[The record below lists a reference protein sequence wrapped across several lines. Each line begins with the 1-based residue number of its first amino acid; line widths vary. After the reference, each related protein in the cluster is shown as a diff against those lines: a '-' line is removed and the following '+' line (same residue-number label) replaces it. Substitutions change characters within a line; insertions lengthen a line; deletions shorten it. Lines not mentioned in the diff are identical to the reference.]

1 MEDTQ
6 DQASIGVGHL
16 EPDTSS
22 DDFAED
28 DRQSIFSDQDS
39 ALGSDMSLFSSTA
52 SLRSSILRSIE
63 ENGRKYHGY
72 KDGKYLLPDD
82 EQELD
87 RQIFQYDLCLLTF
100 DHTLSFAPFTKLNRV
115 LDVGCGVGYWALD
128 FAEMHPEA
136 QVIGV
141 DLSPVQPAYV
151 PPNVQF
157 EIDDLEESWNFSY
170 PFDYIHALMMTGAFR
185 DWPNFYR
192 QAFENLNGSGWVEI
206 QDIHFPLYCDDDT
219 MRPDCAIKRWSD
231 LMVEAGEKSGFN
243 LSACGRAGDM
253 MHEAGFADIVRIPYK
268 WPINEWPREPKWKEV
283 GRRTA
288 INFREGMSAIMMA
301 LFTRFMGWTKQ
312 QVEEFSAQVDKE
324 WQDTRVHAY
333 FCIWVTYGR
342 KP

>member
-1 MEDTQ
+1 M
-6 DQASIGVGHL
+6 G
-16 EPDTSS
+16 
-22 DDFAED
+22 
-28 DRQSIFSDQDS
+28 
-39 ALGSDMSLFSSTA
+39 
-52 SLRSSILRSIE
+52 
-63 ENGRKYHGY
+63 
-72 KDGKYLLPDD
+72 
-82 EQELD
+82 
-87 RQIFQYDLCLLTF
+87 
-100 DHTLSFAPFTKLNRV
+100 
-115 LDVGCGVGYWALD
+115 
-128 FAEMHPEA
+128 
-136 QVIGV
+136 
-141 DLSPVQPAYV
+141 

-192 QAFENLNGSGWVEI
+192 QAFENLNENGWVEI

-219 MRPDCAIKRWSD
+219 MRPDGAVKRWSD

-243 LSACGRAGDM
+243 LSACALAGDM
-253 MHEAGFADIVRIPYK
+253 MHEAGFVDIVRIPYK

-283 GRRTA
+283 GRRTG
-288 INFREGMSAIMMA
+288 INFREGMSGIMMA

>member
-1 MEDTQ
+1 MEDTR
-6 DQASIGVGHL
+6 DQPSMGVGHI

-39 ALGSDMSLFSSTA
+39 ALGSASDMSLFSSTA

-72 KDGKYLLPDD
+72 KDGKYVLPDD
-82 EQELD
+82 QQELD

-100 DHTLSFAPFTKLNRV
+100 DHILSFAPFTKLNRV

-141 DLSPVQPAYV
+141 DLSP

-192 QAFENLNGSGWVEI
+192 QAFENLNEGGWVEN

-219 MRPDCAIKRWSD
+219 MRPDGAVKRWSD

-243 LSACGRAGDM
+243 LSACALAGDM
-253 MHEAGFADIVRIPYK
+253 MHEAGFVDIVRIPYK

-283 GRRTA
+283 GRRTG
-288 INFREGMSAIMMA
+288 INFREGMSGIMMA